1 MTSGQPQLWLL
12 AGGNGAGKSTFYR
25 TRLKQHDVE
34 FVNADLIE
42 RGFEPGS
49 VDISSY
55 AAATLARER
64 YRAHLERKL
73 SFCYE
78 TVFSHRSK
86 LEMLADAK
94 HAGYDVTLVFIHLI
108 DPTLN
113 QLRVQQRVTEGG
125 HSVPSEKIA
134 TRIPRTLDL
143 MCEAVELADTAW
155 LLDNSNRDDPFRMI
169 ATKGK
174 NGFTAYVDPLPTWA
188 SKIIFS
194 GNPFRHT

>member
-1 MTSGQPQLWLL
+1 MSTGQPQLWIL

-34 FVNADLIE
+34 FVNADQIE

-49 VDISSY
+49 IEAPSY

-64 YRAHLERKL
+64 YRAHLERSL

-94 HAGYDVTLVFIHLI
+94 HAGYHVTLVFIHLSN
-108 DPTLN
+108 PALN
-113 QLRVQQRVTEGG
+113 ELRVQQRVTEGG
-125 HSVPSEKIA
+125 HPVPREKIA
-134 TRIPRTLDL
+134 TRIPRTLEL
-143 MCEAVELADTAW
+143 MREAVELADTAW
-155 LLDNSNRDDPFRMI
+155 LLDNSNHDDPYRMI
-169 ATKGK
+169 ASKEKSGIATHV
-174 NGFTAYVDPLPTWA
+174 NPLPTWA
-188 SKIIFS
+188 SNIIFPS
-194 GNPFRHT
+194 VPSPDV